1 MTVMKFNR
9 VRIERIDDPE
19 EYNDI
24 ISAIKEQREN
34 SKITQI
40 KLMKHFGNDN
50 MKKPEERRNYKREA
64 ALEQLRETLGRES
77 IFFSDPEHP
86 DNEIENELA
95 QIKMKLNSSGRTT
108 LEQARAQL
116 RRTQSLLNK
125 RRL

>member
-9 VRIERIDDPE
+9 VRIERMDLDD
-19 EYNDI
+19 DL
-24 ISAIKEQREN
+24 ISAINEQRKN
-34 SKITQI
+34 SKMTQI
-40 KLMKHFGNDN
+40 KLMNHFGNDD

-64 ALEQLRETLGRES
+64 AMAQLQETLGRES

-108 LEQARAQL
+108 LEQARRTL

>member
-1 MTVMKFNR
+1 MTIMKFNR

-40 KLMKHFGNDN
+40 KLMNHFGNDN

-95 QIKMKLNSSGRTT
+95 QIKMKLNSSGRMTK
-108 LEQARAQL
+108 EGARRML

>member
-1 MTVMKFNR
+1 MKFNR
-9 VRIERIDDPE
+9 VRVERMDLDD
-19 EYNDI
+19 DL
-24 ISAIKEQREN
+24 ISAINEQRKQ

-40 KLMKHFGNDN
+40 KLMKHFGYDD

-64 ALEQLRETLGRES
+64 AMAQLQETLGRES

-108 LEQARAQL
+108 LEQARRTL

>member
-1 MTVMKFNR
+1 MTVMKFNS
-9 VRIERIDDPE
+9 VRIERMDLDDE
-19 EYNDI
+19 LLNTI
-24 ISAIKEQREN
+24 NEQRKQ

-40 KLMKHFGNDN
+40 KLMKHFGNDD

-64 ALEQLRETLGRES
+64 AMAQLQETLGRES

-108 LEQARAQL
+108 LEQARRTL

>member
-1 MTVMKFNR
+1 MTIMKFNR

-40 KLMKHFGNDN
+40 KLMNHFGNDN

-116 RRTQSLLNK
+116 RRTQSLLNM
-125 RRL
+125 RRT

>member
-9 VRIERIDDPE
+9 VRVERMDLDD
-19 EYNDI
+19 DL
-24 ISAIKEQREN
+24 ISAINEQRKQ

-40 KLMKHFGNDN
+40 KLMNHFGNDT

-64 ALEQLRETLGRES
+64 AMAQLQETLGRES

-108 LEQARAQL
+108 LEQARRTL

>member
-1 MTVMKFNR
+1 MKFNR
-9 VRIERIDDPE
+9 VRVERMDLDD
-19 EYNDI
+19 DL
-24 ISAIKEQREN
+24 ISAINEQRKQ

-40 KLMKHFGNDN
+40 KLMKHFGNDD

-64 ALEQLRETLGRES
+64 ALEQLRETLGRKS
-77 IFFSDPEHP
+77 IYFSDPELP

-95 QIKMKLNSSGRTT
+95 QIKMKLNSAGRTT

>member
-9 VRIERIDDPE
+9 VRVERMDLDD
-19 EYNDI
+19 DL
-24 ISAIKEQREN
+24 ISAINEQRKQ

-40 KLMKHFGNDN
+40 KLMKHFGNDT
-50 MKKPEERRNYKREA
+50 MKMQEPRNYKREA
-64 ALEQLRETLGRES
+64 ALAQLQETLGRES

-108 LEQARAQL
+108 LEQARRTL

>member
-1 MTVMKFNR
+1 MTIIKFNS
-9 VRIERIDDPE
+9 VRIERMDLDD
-19 EYNDI
+19 DL
-24 ISAIKEQREN
+24 ISVINEQRKQ

-40 KLMKHFGNDN
+40 KLMNHFGNDN

-64 ALEQLRETLGRES
+64 ALEQLQETLGRKS
-77 IFFSDPEHP
+77 IRFSDPEHP

>member
-19 EYNDI
+19 EYDDL

-40 KLMKHFGNDN
+40 KLMNHFGNDN

-64 ALEQLRETLGRES
+64 ALEQLQETLGRKS
-77 IFFSDPEHP
+77 IYFSDPEHP

-108 LEQARAQL
+108 LEQARRML

>member
-1 MTVMKFNR
+1 MTIMKFNR
-9 VRIERIDDPE
+9 VRVERMDLDD
-19 EYNDI
+19 DL
-24 ISAIKEQREN
+24 ISAINEQRKQ

-50 MKKPEERRNYKREA
+50 MKMHEERRNYKKEA
-64 ALEQLRETLGRES
+64 ALAQLQETLGRES

-86 DNEIENELA
+86 DNEIEAELN
-95 QIKMKLNSSGRTT
+95 QIKMKLNSAGRISK
-108 LEQARAQL
+108 EGARRML

>member
-9 VRIERIDDPE
+9 VRVERMDLDD
-19 EYNDI
+19 DL
-24 ISAIKEQREN
+24 ISAINEQRKQ

-40 KLMKHFGNDN
+40 KLMKHFGNDD
-50 MKKPEERRNYKREA
+50 MKKPEERRNFKKEA
-64 ALEQLRETLGRES
+64 AMAQLQETLGRES

-108 LEQARAQL
+108 LEQARRTL

>member
-9 VRIERIDDPE
+9 FRIERMDLDD
-19 EYNDI
+19 DL
-24 ISAIKEQREN
+24 ISAINEQRKQ

-40 KLMKHFGNDN
+40 KLMKHFGNDD
-50 MKKPEERRNYKREA
+50 MKKPEERRNFKKEA
-64 ALEQLRETLGRES
+64 ALAQLQETLGRES

-108 LEQARAQL
+108 LEQARRTL

>member
-1 MTVMKFNR
+1 MTIMKFNR

-19 EYNDI
+19 EYDDI
-24 ISAIKEQREN
+24 LSAIKEQREN

-40 KLMKHFGNDN
+40 KLMNHFGNDN

-95 QIKMKLNSSGRTT
+95 QIKMKLNSAGRTT

>member
-1 MTVMKFNR
+1 MTIIKFNS
-9 VRIERIDDPE
+9 VRIERMDLDD
-19 EYNDI
+19 DL
-24 ISAIKEQREN
+24 ISVINEQRKQ

-40 KLMKHFGNDN
+40 KLMKHFGNDD

-64 ALEQLRETLGRES
+64 AMAQLQETLGRES

>member
-1 MTVMKFNR
+1 MTIMKFNR

-19 EYNDI
+19 EYDDI

-40 KLMKHFGNDN
+40 KLMNHFGNDN

-95 QIKMKLNSSGRTT
+95 QIKMKLNSAGRTT

>member
-1 MTVMKFNR
+1 MKFNR
-9 VRIERIDDPE
+9 VRVERMDLDD
-19 EYNDI
+19 DL
-24 ISAIKEQREN
+24 ISAINEKRKQ

-40 KLMKHFGNDN
+40 KLMKHFGNDD

-64 ALEQLRETLGRES
+64 AMAQLQETLGRES

-108 LEQARAQL
+108 LEQARRTL

>member
-9 VRIERIDDPE
+9 VRVERMDLDD
-19 EYNDI
+19 DL
-24 ISAIKEQREN
+24 ISAINEQRKQ

-40 KLMKHFGNDN
+40 KLMKHFGNDD

-64 ALEQLRETLGRES
+64 AMAQLQETLGRES

-108 LEQARAQL
+108 LEQARRTL

-125 RRL
+125 RWL

>member
-1 MTVMKFNR
+1 MTIMKFNR

-19 EYNDI
+19 EYDDL
-24 ISAIKEQREN
+24 ISAINEQRKQ

-40 KLMKHFGNDN
+40 KLMNHFGNDT
-50 MKKPEERRNYKREA
+50 MKKPEERRNFKREA
-64 ALEQLRETLGRES
+64 ALAQLQETLGRES
-77 IFFSDPEHP
+77 IFFSDPELP

-108 LEQARAQL
+108 PEQARRTL

>member
-1 MTVMKFNR
+1 MKFNSVR
-9 VRIERIDDPE
+9 VERMDLDDE
-19 EYNDI
+19 LLNTI
-24 ISAIKEQREN
+24 NEQRKQ

-40 KLMKHFGNDN
+40 KLMNHFGNDD
-50 MKKPEERRNYKREA
+50 MKNEEHRNYKKEA
-64 ALEQLRETLGRES
+64 ALAQLQETLSRKS
-77 IFFSDPEHP
+77 IRFSDPEHP

-108 LEQARAQL
+108 LEQARRTL

>member
-9 VRIERIDDPE
+9 VRVERMDLDD
-19 EYNDI
+19 DL
-24 ISAIKEQREN
+24 ISAINEQRKQ

-40 KLMKHFGNDN
+40 KLMKHFGNDD

-64 ALEQLRETLGRES
+64 AMAQLQETLGRES

>member
-9 VRIERIDDPE
+9 FRIERMDLDD
-19 EYNDI
+19 DL
-24 ISAIKEQREN
+24 ISAINEQRKQ

-40 KLMKHFGNDN
+40 KLMNHFGNDT
-50 MKKPEERRNYKREA
+50 MKKPEERRNFKREA
-64 ALEQLRETLGRES
+64 ALAQLQETLGRES
-77 IFFSDPEHP
+77 IYFSDPELP

-95 QIKMKLNSSGRTT
+95 QIKMKLNSAGRTT
-108 LEQARAQL
+108 LEQARRTL